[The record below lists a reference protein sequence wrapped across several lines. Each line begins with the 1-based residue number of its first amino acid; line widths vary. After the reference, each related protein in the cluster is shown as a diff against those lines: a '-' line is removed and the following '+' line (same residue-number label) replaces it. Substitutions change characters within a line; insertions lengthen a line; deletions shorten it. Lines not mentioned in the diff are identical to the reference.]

1 MFFNDDARDIKLSNF
16 IFESE
21 DERSPLKLIDFGL
34 SKYYQ
39 QFEVMNKVLGSP
51 HYIAP
56 EVLKKSYDQT
66 SDLWSV
72 GVLSYILLFNRYP
85 FDCPPASKNQPLS
98 PTSDIFQIILN
109 NEPDYSPKGMKIS
122 PVARDFLEGLL
133 EKDPQKRRKLED
145 VMSHPFLQPADNICE
160 RRPSIP
166 LDIVRAFSYFSTL
179 QCVIFTEGVGEIVV
193 ALHSVR

>member
-1 MFFNDDARDIKLSNF
+1 
-16 IFESE
+16 
-21 DERSPLKLIDFGL
+21 
-34 SKYYQ
+34 
-39 QFEVMNKVLGSP
+39 MNKVLGSP

-56 EVLKKSYDQT
+56 EVLRKCYDQT

-72 GVLSYILLFNRYP
+72 GVLTYILLFNRYP
-85 FDCPPASKNQPLS
+85 FDCSPASKNQPLS

-145 VMSHPFLQPADNICE
+145 VMSHPFLQPADNAVE

-166 LDIVRAFSYFSTL
+166 LDIVRAFPLLIELHLVSYSDRDCRPSHCRTLPSSTRSRSS
-179 QCVIFTEGVGEIVV
+179 F
-193 ALHSVR
+193 